1 MNTVA
6 ILAGGKAT
14 RLHPLTLEKPKSLVP
29 IQGRAFIELQL
40 ELLAKNGVSQVIL
53 CLGHFQNLLVDYIN
67 QEQHSPL
74 KDLDIQFSL
83 EEQALGTGGAILNAI
98 DLLGDDF
105 GVLYGD
111 SYLPIDYEQVF
122 EEFRKSDKKAV
133 MTVYRN
139 DDRFDKSNVEFD
151 GYEVVRYSKNEQT
164 PEMQFIDYGFL
175 IFRREVFT
183 EERFPIKFDLS
194 LVIEKLIS
202 DGEMLGFE
210 VENRFYEVGSFQG
223 IQDLEAYL
231 GGNEK

>member
-14 RLHPLTLEKPKSLVP
+14 RLYPLTLEKPKSLIP
-29 IQGRAFIELQL
+29 IQGRAFIDFQL
-40 ELLAKNGVSQVIL
+40 ELLLQSGINRVIL
-53 CLGHFQNLLVDYIN
+53 CLGHLQNHLVDYIN
-67 QEQHSPL
+67 QGQPSFL

-83 EEQALGTGGAILNAI
+83 EEQPLGTGGAILHAI

-111 SYLPIDYEQVF
+111 SYLPIEYEKVF

-151 GYEVVRYSKNEQT
+151 GHQVVQYSKNNQT
-164 PEMQFIDYGFL
+164 LDMKFIDYGFL

-183 EERFPIKFDLS
+183 EGGFPIQFDLS
-194 LVIEKLIS
+194 LVVEGLASKGQI
-202 DGEMLGFE
+202 LGFE
-210 VENRFYEVGSFQG
+210 VLNRFYEVGSFQG

-231 GGNEK
+231 GGKEN